1 MSLPYIPGW
10 WDTIS
15 QNAQRFASQLPQSI
29 EPNKVAN
36 RRLQEMIQQNPM
48 LLSQIENMTPEARI
62 AMEQTLGFKGQSPLQ
77 QLPIGA
83 QLRQQMEEAKYIEG
97 MTPEQK
103 EFRLATRTGTKT
115 PKQLVNEE
123 QKFQQDLQT
132 GTLQLQVLGG
142 QVKDM
147 NRVQGQIDQAVA
159 KYPGL
164 EGVNLGQIA
173 STVIGGGQ
181 VDPTL
186 MTRIQS
192 DPGAK
197 VLYDSA
203 YSVQLAKLKSQLD
216 ARVAGDAGS
225 GNENRLLLGVLAE
238 IGNQLND
245 QEMRTIAEMNAA
257 LDAYAAQQRSPQA
270 MLQALKTPTAVETE
284 RQAIRK
290 PFEDRL
296 AQIRKQ
302 ATDNT
307 NNTVKLLDKMGIK
320 GGSSLV
326 PPPDGAGPRVDQDRL
341 NKLRALIGQ

>member
-1 MSLPYIPGW
+1 MSIPYIPGW

-29 EPNKVAN
+29 EPDKVAS

-77 QLPIGA
+77 QLPVGA

-103 EFRLATRTGTKT
+103 EFRLAARTGTRT
-115 PKQLVNEE
+115 AKQLATEE
-123 QKFQQDLQT
+123 QKIQQDLQS
-132 GTLQLQVLGG
+132 GTLQLQILTG
-142 QVKDM
+142 QVKDL
-147 NRVQGQIDQAVA
+147 NRVQSQIDQAAA

-164 EGVNLGQIA
+164 EGVNFGRIA

-197 VLYDSA
+197 LLYDSA
-203 YSVQLAKLKSQLD
+203 FSVQLTKLKSTLD
-216 ARVAGDAGS
+216 ANITKNS
-225 GNENRLLLGVLAE
+225 SNENRLLLGVLAE

-257 LDAYAAQQRSPQA
+257 LDAYEAQQRSPQA
-270 MLQALKTPTAVETE
+270 MLQALKSPAAVEAE
-284 RQAIRK
+284 RQKVRK

-320 GGSSLV
+320 GGSSMT
-326 PPPDGAGPRVDQDRL
+326 PPPAEGAGPRVDQDRF
-341 NKLRALIGQ
+341 NKLRALIEP